1 MSEAEDRSTAE
12 TLDEPVV
19 PLDVSEK
26 DATTTETETEAF
38 AETEEA
44 TADNQQ
50 ENDGEPTAAPAPRSR
65 VWERWLLFLIAGIII
80 FIDQYSKNLV
90 ESTLEL
96 YTYWAPFPEFEHI
109 FRISHISNTG
119 VAFGL
124 FQNGNT
130 IFTILALVVSLGIII
145 YNARLGGG
153 HKLLR
158 LALGLQMGGAL
169 GNMIDRI
176 RLGYVTDF
184 VDVGPWPV
192 WNIADLSIVAG
203 TILLVLIL
211 FNEERQEKKAAQ
223 QEAAVAEKQNDP
235 ALDTTITPIDES
247 SAS

>member
-1 MSEAEDRSTAE
+1 MSDAEDRLTVEPLGETDISHSVHAQDTTA
-12 TLDEPVV
+12 
-19 PLDVSEK
+19 
-26 DATTTETETEAF
+26 TEAGT
-38 AETEEA
+38 AAVDKTEVT
-44 TADNQQ
+44 TADNRQ
-50 ENDGEPTAAPAPRSR
+50 EENGEPSANAASRSP
-65 VWERWLLFLIAGIII
+65 VWERWLLFLIAGFII

-90 ESTLEL
+90 ESALEL

-109 FRISHISNTG
+109 FRISHVSNTG

-130 IFTILALVVSLGIII
+130 FFTILALIVSLGIII
-145 YNARLGGG
+145 YNGRLGGG

-184 VDVGPWPV
+184 VDIGPWPV
-192 WNIADLSIVAG
+192 WNIADLSIVTG

-211 FNEERQEKKAAQ
+211 FNEERQEKQAAQ
-223 QEAAVAEKQNDP
+223 QAAAADEKSDP
-235 ALDTTITPIDES
+235 TLDATITPVDES